1 MQKTSTNW
9 QNANKPMMNDDQSMS
24 SCRHFAM
31 VWIIL
36 SLLNVGKGDCKE
48 GANFFSGLV
57 LKVNRKMVADIQ
69 SEQEN
74 GSRHSK

>member
-48 GANFFSGLV
+48 GDNFFQLWFDVGKSKGL
-57 LKVNRKMVADIQ
+57 
-69 SEQEN
+69 
-74 GSRHSK
+74 